1 MIQWKIRLTPE
12 AAKILSRL
20 HPENKKLIKAALKQI
35 SELPYSGTDLQGE
48 LSGFKSF
55 KPKRYS
61 ILYKANEEEQTVEIY
76 HIGHRRDVYEQ
87 FRRLLTRF
95 GTHST

>member
-1 MIQWKIRLTPE
+1 MILWKIRLTPE

-35 SELPYSGTDLQGE
+35 SESPYSGTDLQEE

-55 KPKRYS
+55 KPKRYR
-61 ILYKANEEEQTVEIY
+61 ILYKANEDEQTVEIY
-76 HIGHRRDVYEQ
+76 HIGHRKDVYEQ
-87 FRRLLTRF
+87 FKRLLTRF
-95 GTHST
+95 NTKPT

>member
-35 SELPYSGTDLQGE
+35 SESPYSGTDLQEG
-48 LSGFKSF
+48 LSGFNSF
-55 KPKRYS
+55 KPKRYR
-61 ILYKANEEEQTVEIY
+61 ILYKPNEEAQTVEIY
-76 HIGHRRDVYEQ
+76 YIGHRMDVYEQ
-87 FRRLLTRF
+87 FKRLLNRF
-95 GTHST
+95 STHST

>member
-1 MIQWKIRLTPE
+1 MIQWKTRLTPE

-35 SELPYSGTDLQGE
+35 SQSPYSGTDLQEE

-55 KPKRYS
+55 KPKRYR
-61 ILYKANEEEQTVEIY
+61 IIYRPNEEEQSIEIY
-76 HIGHRRDVYEQ
+76 YIGRRMDVYEQ
-87 FRRLLTRF
+87 FKRVLNRF
-95 GTHST
+95 STH